1 MLNVRDECIYL
12 FTFQTKA
19 AFSNVN
25 KQLRLIKGVEFS
37 MANRIYVAQ
46 DAQLNKQFADL
57 SKDVFN
63 SDVKNVDFSKS
74 KETSNEINTWVT
86 HNPFTS

>member
-1 MLNVRDECIYL
+1 
-12 FTFQTKA
+12 
-19 AFSNVN
+19 
-25 KQLRLIKGVEFS
+25 